1 MAVFLDQRY
10 AGTPDGD
17 YLTAPDGR
25 LILLPGLGD
34 QPTPAVPE
42 VPSPWLP
49 GDREA
54 AYGAALTKVTPVGAA
69 WAGAAWAAAPGSVL
83 GGLLRAVG
91 AVLARLHTAA
101 EQTLGQAIPERARS
115 MLPELE
121 ASVGLPTPC
130 LPELAPT
137 LPARAQEAALRWRA
151 IGGAT
156 PAYFVALAR
165 SAGFVTRITEYRP
178 SRFGRPLFGAPLVDG
193 AASHWWTLSVESE
206 GGGGVFRCG
215 DNRFGDPFGWPGRI
229 DALKC
234 LIAGAMPAH
243 TRVAY
248 EEVAPG
254 SIEPLPSV
262 PELPDGEYMT
272 AGTGYFV
279 AGENVFLIV
288 G

>member
-1 MAVFLDQRY
+1 MAVFTNGRY
-10 AGTPDGD
+10 AGTPAGD

-25 LILLPGLGD
+25 LLLLPGLGD
-34 QPTPAVPE
+34 QPTPAAPVQPD
-42 VPSPWLP
+42 PWLP
-49 GDREA
+49 ADREV
-54 AYGAALTKVTPVGAA
+54 AYGAGLAQMTPVGAA
-69 WAGAAWAAAPGSVL
+69 WCRAPGSVL
-83 GGLLRAVG
+83 RGVIDAIG
-91 AVLARLHTAA
+91 AVLARLHTSA

-121 ASVGLPTPC
+121 ASVGLPTAC

-137 LPARAQEAALRWRA
+137 LPLRAAEAALRWRA
-151 IGGAT
+151 IGGAS

-178 SRFGRPLFGAPLVDG
+178 SRFGQPLFGAALVDA
-193 AASHWWTLSVESE
+193 AASHWWKLSVESD
-206 GGGGVFRCG
+206 GGGGAFQFA
-215 DNRFGDPFGWPGRI
+215 DNRFGDPFAWPGRI

-234 LIAGAMPAH
+234 LIAAAMPAH

-254 SIEPLPSV
+254 SIVPLRPGEASA
-262 PELPDGEYMT
+262 LPDGSYLT
-272 AGTGYFV
+272 DASGGYLV
-279 AGENVFLIV
+279 AGGNNFLVI

>member
-1 MAVFLDQRY
+1 MPVYLNQRY

-25 LILLPGLGD
+25 LILLPGLGN
-34 QPTPAVPE
+34 QPTPAVLE

-54 AYGAALTKVTPVGAA
+54 AYGGGLKQLAPVGAA
-69 WAGAAWAAAPGSVL
+69 WAAASGSVL
-83 GGLLRAVG
+83 EGLLRATG

-130 LPELAPT
+130 LQELAAT

-151 IGGAT
+151 VGGAS

-178 SRFGRPLFGAPLVDG
+178 TRFGLQLFGAPLVD
-193 AASHWWTLSVESE
+193 AAAAHWWKLSVESH
-206 GGGGVFRCG
+206 GGGGVFRFG
-215 DNRFGDPFGWPGRI
+215 DNSFGDPLAWPGRI

-234 LIAGAMPAH
+234 LIAAAMPAH

-248 EEVAPG
+248 EEVAAG
-254 SIEPLPSV
+254 SIEPPLLIIDY
-262 PELPDGEYMT
+262 ELPDGQYLT
-272 AGTGYFV
+272 DGVGYLV
-279 AGENVFLIV
+279 AGEDGFLII